1 MSLSR
6 HIVCVVLGWLSLM
19 QPVWAVLTVN
29 ADGTVLD
36 TVTGLVWDQCA
47 YGQTGATCAGSPQL
61 GYWQGA
67 LDMAVAANAANHKGF
82 NDWRV
87 PNVKELQSIA
97 KLDVA
102 APPLIDTTAFPNTP
116 ANYFWTSTTQ
126 IVFPSMAWTVDFLTG
141 LVMAA
146 SKSSNPARLV
156 RLVRSGQPQAS
167 FDLLGLPGQTITGFN
182 PASPVVYGDAPAT
195 LTATGGASGNPIVY
209 ATTSAAS
216 VCTVSGSAV
225 TFTGAGTCNL
235 TANQAGNASYSV
247 ASQVTASIVINP
259 AAQAITGFNPASPVV
274 FGAAPATLT
283 ATGGAS
289 GNPIVYATTSP
300 ASICTV
306 SGSTVTFT
314 GGGVCDLTAN
324 QAGSTNYSAAPQ
336 VTASI
341 TVNPAAQT
349 ITGFNPASPVV
360 FGAVPA
366 TLTASGGASGNPIVY
381 ATTSP
386 ASVCTV
392 SGSTVTFTGVG
403 TCNLT
408 ADQAGNASYSAAPQ
422 ATASVV
428 ITQAAQAIT
437 GFSPA
442 SPVVFGAAPATLTAT
457 GGASGNPIVYATTS
471 AASVCT
477 VSGSTVTF
485 TGAGTCNLTANQAGN
500 TNYSAAPQVTASV
513 VVTQAAQA
521 ITGFSPA
528 SPVVFGDAPATL
540 TATGG
545 ASGNPIVYATTSA
558 ASICTVS
565 GSTVTFTGAGTCNLT
580 ANQVGNANYSAAPQ
594 VTASIVIAPRASY
607 SYTLPG
613 VGTVT
618 ASFVGG
624 SPTCGLAAVGHS
636 AVTSPPSG
644 MAMPYDLLSFTSTDC
659 GAGATLNFTVTLP
672 QALPAGAKFMVYGPE
687 WGVNVTPHWYELP
700 GMAFVGNQVTF
711 SITDNGQGDANTT
724 GGFITSA
731 GSLGLPI
738 GNVSSVPT
746 LGEWGLLLLA
756 ALVGALARRQP
767 QQAVD

>member
-1 MSLSR
+1 MSLRR

-19 QPVWAVLTVN
+19 QPVWAALTVN

-67 LDMAVAANAANHKGF
+67 LDVAVAANAANYKGF

-87 PNVKELQSIA
+87 PNIKELLSIA
-97 KLDVA
+97 KLDVV
-102 APPLIDTTAFPNTP
+102 APPVIDTTAFPNTP
-116 ANYFWTSTTQ
+116 GNYFWTSTTR
-126 IVFPSMAWTVDFLTG
+126 ILSPSMAWTVDFQTG
-141 LVMAA
+141 LALA
-146 SKSSNPARLV
+146 WGKSSNPARLV

-167 FDLLGLPGQTITGFN
+167 FDRLGLPGQTITGFN

-209 ATTSAAS
+209 ATTSPAS
-216 VCTVSGSAV
+216 VCTVSGSTV

-235 TANQAGNASYSV
+235 TADQAGNASFLD
-247 ASQVTASIVINP
+247 AWQVTASIVINP

-274 FGAAPATLT
+274 FGSAPATLT

-289 GNPIVYATTSP
+289 GNPIVYATTS
-300 ASICTV
+300 A
-306 SGSTVTFT
+306 
-314 GGGVCDLTAN
+314 
-324 QAGSTNYSAAPQ
+324 
-336 VTASI
+336 
-341 TVNPAAQT
+341 
-349 ITGFNPASPVV
+349 
-360 FGAVPA
+360 
-366 TLTASGGASGNPIVY
+366 
-381 ATTSP
+381 

-392 SGSTVTFTGVG
+392 SGSTVTFTGAG

-408 ADQAGNASYSAAPQ
+408 ADQAGNANYSAAPQ
-422 ATASVV
+422 VTASVV
-428 ITQAAQAIT
+428 VTQAAQAIT

-485 TGAGTCNLTANQAGN
+485 TGAGTCNLTADQAGN
-500 TNYSAAPQVTASV
+500 ASYSAAPQVTASV
-513 VVTQAAQA
+513 VINPAAQA
-521 ITGFSPA
+521 ITGFNPA
-528 SPVVFGDAPATL
+528 SPVVFGAAPATL

-545 ASGNPIVYATTSA
+545 ASGNPIVYATTSP
-558 ASICTVS
+558 ASVCTVS

-580 ANQVGNANYSAAPQ
+580 ANQAGNTNYSAAPQ
-594 VTASIVIAPRASY
+594 VTASVVITPRASY

-618 ASFVGG
+618 ASFAGG

-644 MAMPYDLLSFTSTDC
+644 MTMPYDLLSFSSTDC

-700 GMAFVGNQVTF
+700 GMGVAGNQVTF

-731 GSLGLPI
+731 GSLALPI

-746 LGEWGLLLLA
+746 LNEWGLLLLA
-756 ALVGALARRQP
+756 GLMELLTLAQRKRASKNAAPHALK
-767 QQAVD
+767 